1 MAEADA
7 AWRQAKARVIELETG
22 VAPEWADSTGTDTAD
37 PHDTA
42 DPTSPPGADE
52 PNDDT

>member
-22 VAPEWADSTGTDTAD
+22 VAPEWADSM
-37 PHDTA
+37 P
-42 DPTSPPGADE
+42 SPDADE
-52 PNDDT
+52 PSDDAPGHDT